1 MVQWLQIHLSMQGT
15 WVQSLVREQAT
26 GQRSLC
32 ATATEPVCSGAHTTT
47 GEKLLGRLEKEQISQ
62 DGGGQ
67 ALSPPHC
74 VNIWLCNI

>member
-1 MVQWLQIHLSMQGT
+1 MIQWLRIHLPMQGT

-47 GEKLLGRLEKEQISQ
+47 AEKRLGCVGKEQISQ
-62 DGGGQ
+62 DGSSQ
-67 ALSPPHC
+67 AILPHI
-74 VNIWLCNI
+74 V